1 MFQGVGLPRTGA
13 PAGQGQKLA
22 GRVLRFRFDLARGT
36 ELYSFWVSR
45 WASGESGGYVAGG
58 GPAFTSARDLPKAG

>member
-1 MFQGVGLPRTGA
+1 MRCIELNREARLGA
-13 PAGQGQKLA
+13 LA
-22 GRVLRFRFDLARGT
+22 GRVVRFRFDLARGT

-58 GPAFTSARDLPKAG
+58 GPAFSCARDVPKSQQ